1 MHKDQPDIAGLR
13 QMIAELEEDAYW
25 QEEFRLID
33 QYKQAIRDQLGRE
46 PTWDDILWYIEN
58 QSPDQRGQNGS

>member
-1 MHKDQPDIAGLR
+1 
-13 QMIAELEEDAYW
+13 MIAELEEDAYW